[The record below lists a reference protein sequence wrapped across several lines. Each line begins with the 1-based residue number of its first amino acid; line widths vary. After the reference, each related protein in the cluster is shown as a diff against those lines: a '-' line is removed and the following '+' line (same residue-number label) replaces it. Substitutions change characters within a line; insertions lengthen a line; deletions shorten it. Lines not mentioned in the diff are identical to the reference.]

1 MSALQCVSGSVENC
15 EFGMGADAEQE
26 ELAQDLR
33 RALESLRDQR
43 DQLQRQQAG
52 LRATVAT
59 ITSVLKSKCLKFIVN
74 SYEICV
80 ALPVLLVRIC
90 WTFYLSLYRVIK
102 IIFKLLQLV

>member
-1 MSALQCVSGSVENC
+1 MFQKIRNDCVQMSALQCVSGSVENC
-15 EFGMGADAEQE
+15 EFGLGVDPEQE

-59 ITSVLKSKCLKFIVN
+59 ITSVLKSKCSV
-74 SYEICV
+74 
-80 ALPVLLVRIC
+80 
-90 WTFYLSLYRVIK
+90 YRVL
-102 IIFKLLQLV
+102 IFVACRVVLFRKCWIFICCGTWLQQ